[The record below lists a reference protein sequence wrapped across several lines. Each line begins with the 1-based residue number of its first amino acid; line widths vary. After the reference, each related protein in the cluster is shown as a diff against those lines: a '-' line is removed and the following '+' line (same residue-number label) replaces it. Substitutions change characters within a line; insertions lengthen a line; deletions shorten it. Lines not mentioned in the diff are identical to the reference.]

1 MNNNNNDNNNSNNND
16 NNCNINSTITNIN
29 YNNSNLEF
37 NYQITNIHANL
48 PPDLVIIFL
57 GTNQYYDS
65 DDRCLFEYKNIGKF
79 IESTYNNNNPYY
91 KCRSC
96 F

>member
-1 MNNNNNDNNNSNNND
+1 MNNNNSNSNNND
-16 NNCNINSTITNIN
+16 YNNNSINNTITNIN
-29 YNNSNLEF
+29 HSNSKLEF
-37 NYQITNIHANL
+37 NYQTTNIHANL
-48 PPDLVIIFL
+48 PPDLDINFL

>member
-1 MNNNNNDNNNSNNND
+1 MNNNNNSNNND
-16 NNCNINSTITNIN
+16 NNYNTNSTITNIN
-29 YNNSNLEF
+29 YNNINLEF
-37 NYQITNIHANL
+37 NYQTTNIHANL
-48 PPDLVIIFL
+48 PPDLDINFL

-79 IESTYNNNNPYY
+79 IESTCNNNNPYY

>member
-1 MNNNNNDNNNSNNND
+1 MNNNNNDNNNSNDND
-16 NNCNINSTITNIN
+16 NNYNINSTITNIN
-29 YNNSNLEF
+29 YNN
-37 NYQITNIHANL
+37 TNL
-48 PPDLVIIFL
+48 PPDLDINFL

-96 F
+96 I